1 MFRLVSQ
8 VLVIAA
14 VLIALLG
21 QAFAYSAMTCETAM
35 DAHQSHAAMKM
46 VTDNTQMQHH
56 QGMEHGDTTMN
67 SAMMDD
73 CCEVQCVCPTNA
85 CTSVTLVNSSTAM
98 ADVIAVSEAVISAT
112 SAQPSAIQTSLFRP
126 PIFA

>member
-14 VLIALLG
+14 VLFALLG
-21 QAFAYSAMTCETAM
+21 QAFAYSAMTCETTM
-35 DAHQSHAAMKM
+35 DAHQSHVAMKM
-46 VTDNTQMQHH
+46 APEHTQMQHH
-56 QGMEHGDTTMN
+56 QGMAHGDTAM
-67 SAMMDD
+67 SAAMMDD
-73 CCEVQCVCPTNA
+73 CCEVQCVCPASA
-85 CTSVTLVNSSTAM
+85 CASVTVVNSSTAM

-112 SAQPSAIQTSLFRP
+112 PTQPSAIQTSLFRP